1 MVSLP
6 SVGGRSEL
14 GRRGGGQADPPELV
28 HKRRAGGAAT
38 TESLSI
44 KKCSSSESIAM
55 KISSDKSDFPPIT
68 SFNTIGDLREAVE
81 SLEAHSLFLKTN
93 AAIYKMMLTKMRRYK
108 VIVVLIVIFVLVTMI
123 SFYRNSQPISG
134 VSSDGFNSYD
144 QNAPLFEAI
153 KSDNIHLVR
162 TLLREGIDDN
172 EGDVKKRITY
182 YNTNAED
189 ENGIT
194 PLIEATLLGNVQLVN
209 LLLLHGARA
218 QPLPPFRH
226 TPLRAACLTGNV
238 QLIKLLL
245 EKGADPN
252 AKSEGGRTPLM
263 GACYLRPQYDEKP
276 ERIELSYRAISVMLA
291 DPRIDTSI
299 VNDFGETALDL
310 CRQREY
316 SKSMKLLRDVG
327 PTQTPRKKQIAMEK
341 KKKKKDKMVR
351 GKMLRR
357 KKESLGTNN
366 TRLSY

>member
-1 MVSLP
+1 
-6 SVGGRSEL
+6 
-14 GRRGGGQADPPELV
+14 
-28 HKRRAGGAAT
+28 
-38 TESLSI
+38 
-44 KKCSSSESIAM
+44 M

-93 AAIYKMMLTKMRRYK
+93 AAIYKMMVTKMRRYK
-108 VIVVLIVIFVLVTMI
+108 AIVVLFVIFVLVTMT
-123 SFYRNSQPISG
+123 SSYRNSQPISG
-134 VSSDGFNSYD
+134 ASSDGFNSYD
-144 QNAPLFEAI
+144 QNKPLFEAI
-153 KSDNIHLVR
+153 KSDNIDLVR
-162 TLLREGIDDN
+162 TLLREGIDDD
-172 EGDVKKRITY
+172 EGDVKKRITF

-218 QPLPPFRH
+218 QPLLPFRH

-263 GACYLRPQYDEKP
+263 GACYLRPQYDENP
-276 ERIELSYRAISVMLA
+276 ERNELSYRAVSVMLA
-291 DPRIDTSI
+291 DPRIDPSI
-299 VNDFGETALDL
+299 ENDFGETALDL

-316 SKSMKLLRDVG
+316 SKSMKLLRDG
-327 PTQTPRKKQIAMEK
+327 RTHQ
-341 KKKKKDKMVR
+341 KKKKKDKMLR

-357 KKESLGTNN
+357 KKESLGTQK
-366 TRLSY
+366 

>member
-1 MVSLP
+1 MVSIPCVEEGANL
-6 SVGGRSEL
+6 VT
-14 GRRGGGQADPPELV
+14 ATPELV
-28 HKRRAGGAAT
+28 HKRRTGTTAA
-38 TESLSI
+38 ESCFPT
-44 KKCSSSESIAM
+44 KCSSESIAM

-93 AAIYKMMLTKMRRYK
+93 AAIYKMMVTKMRRYK
-108 VIVVLIVIFVLVTMI
+108 AIVVLIVIFVLVTMTY
-123 SFYRNSQPISG
+123 SSYRNSQPISG
-134 VSSDGFNSYD
+134 ASSDGFNSYD
-144 QNAPLFEAI
+144 QNKPLFEAI
-153 KSDNIHLVR
+153 KSDNIDLVR
-162 TLLREGIDDN
+162 TLLREGIDDD
-172 EGDVKKRITY
+172 EGDVKKRITF

-218 QPLPPFRH
+218 QPLLPFRH

-263 GACYLRPQYDEKP
+263 GACYLRPQYDENP
-276 ERIELSYRAISVMLA
+276 ERNELSYRAVSVMLA
-291 DPRIDTSI
+291 DPRIDPSI
-299 VNDFGETALDL
+299 ENDFGETALDL

-316 SKSMKLLRDVG
+316 SKSMKLLRDVR
-327 PTQTPRKKQIAMEK
+327 PTRTHQ
-341 KKKKKDKMVR
+341 KKKKKDKMLR

-357 KKESLGTNN
+357 KKESLGTQK
-366 TRLSY
+366 

>member
-1 MVSLP
+1 VSEE
-6 SVGGRSEL
+6 GANC
-14 GRRGGGQADPPELV
+14 RRGGGEADPPELL

-55 KISSDKSDFPPIT
+55 KISSDKSDFPSIT

-134 VSSDGFNSYD
+134 VSSDGFNTYD

-153 KSDNIHLVR
+153 KSDNIDLVR

-194 PLIEATLLGNVQLVN
+194 PLIEATLLGNV
-209 LLLLHGARA
+209 HW
-218 QPLPPFRH
+218 
-226 TPLRAACLTGNV
+226 
-238 QLIKLLL
+238 
-245 EKGADPN
+245 
-252 AKSEGGRTPLM
+252 
-263 GACYLRPQYDEKP
+263 
-276 ERIELSYRAISVMLA
+276 
-291 DPRIDTSI
+291 
-299 VNDFGETALDL
+299 
-310 CRQREY
+310 
-316 SKSMKLLRDVG
+316 
-327 PTQTPRKKQIAMEK
+327 
-341 KKKKKDKMVR
+341 
-351 GKMLRR
+351 
-357 KKESLGTNN
+357 
-366 TRLSY
+366 

>member
-1 MVSLP
+1 MVSIPCVEEGANL
-6 SVGGRSEL
+6 VT
-14 GRRGGGQADPPELV
+14 ATPELVV
-28 HKRRAGGAAT
+28 HKRRTGTTAA
-38 TESLSI
+38 ESCPP
-44 KKCSSSESIAM
+44 KCSSESIAM

-93 AAIYKMMLTKMRRYK
+93 AAIYKMMVTKMRRYK
-108 VIVVLIVIFVLVTMI
+108 AIVVLIVIFVLVTMTY
-123 SFYRNSQPISG
+123 SSYRNSQPISG
-134 VSSDGFNSYD
+134 ASSDGFNSYD
-144 QNAPLFEAI
+144 QNKPLFEAI
-153 KSDNIHLVR
+153 KSDNIDLVR
-162 TLLREGIDDN
+162 TLLREGIDDD
-172 EGDVKKRITY
+172 EGDVKKRITF

-209 LLLLHGARA
+209 LLFLHGARA

-276 ERIELSYRAISVMLA
+276 ERNELSYRSVSVMLA
-291 DPRIDTSI
+291 DPRIDPSI
-299 VNDFGETALDL
+299 ENDFGETALDL

-316 SKSMKLLRDVG
+316 SKSMKLLRDVR
-327 PTQTPRKKQIAMEK
+327 PTRTHQKKQITE
-341 KKKKKDKMVR
+341 KKKKKDKMLR

-357 KKESLGTNN
+357 KKGSLGTQK
-366 TRLSY
+366 